1 MILSKATFIAG
12 VGTATLAAALLHASA
27 AHAQSEAVLIKRPAQ
42 LREAP
47 SETARA
53 LTPLA
58 VQTPV
63 SRLGDRS
70 GAWIKV
76 GLADGSNGWVHMF
89 DITSA
94 NSSASGTGANAVRSL
109 GSFFN
114 KGSAQSQGNVMAT
127 STVGIRGLGAAD
139 LANAQ
144 PNTAA
149 VGMAD
154 AARVDAQQA
163 QRFAALSSLN
173 ARQIEPLPASVS
185 SLSAQP
191 STSPGLGQPDQY
203 SR

>member
-1 MILSKATFIAG
+1 MILSKTTFVAALG
-12 VGTATLAAALLHASA
+12 VTTLAAALLHTSA

-42 LREAP
+42 LRDAP
-47 SETARA
+47 SEAARA
-53 LTPLA
+53 ITALA

-89 DITSA
+89 DITAA
-94 NSSASGTGANAVRSL
+94 NSSSSGTGANALRSL

-114 KGSAQSQGNVMAT
+114 KGSAQSQGSVMAT
-127 STVGIRGLGAAD
+127 STVGIRGLGATD

-149 VGMAD
+149 VAIAD

-173 ARQIEPLPASVS
+173 ARQIEPLPAPA
-185 SLSAQP
+185 SALATQP
-191 STSPGLGQPDQY
+191 SASPGSGQPDQF